1 MGCGACLPCLLR
13 PGGGSEGSCLDPA
26 SQSSPPRCLPH
37 RPPAAASGKA
47 GLWPADPRR
56 RGPFSFLG
64 AGVLWVPGWRGKDGD
79 SGEARPP
86 LLRCHLDSASLG
98 DACVALGLLDRCL
111 TDAQMLRNLGRVILH
126 PLLPGTPPALVN
138 SATICSVNSARNSA
152 RAAGAM
158 LASQLISASPASLVE
173 AVPSSPSPL
182 RLASP
187 STQRWPLTG
196 APCGSAGKESA
207 CNAGDV
213 DSTLGLGRSPGE
225 GNSYPFQYSG
235 LEKWTIQSTG

>member
-1 MGCGACLPCLLR
+1 MRVPVWIPQPER
-13 PGGGSEGSCLDPA
+13 TA
-26 SQSSPPRCLPH
+26 SVPSPPPSRGCLGESRAVACGSAEEGPLFL
-37 RPPAAASGKA
+37 SG
-47 GLWPADPRR
+47 GRSLV
-56 RGPFSFLG
+56 G
-64 AGVLWVPGWRGKDGD
+64 AEAEPGKDGD

-111 TDAQMLRNLGRVILH
+111 TDAQMLRNPGRVILH
-126 PLLPGTPPALVN
+126 PFLPGSPPALVN
-138 SATICSVNSARNSA
+138 SATICSVNSARNPA
-152 RAAGAM
+152 RTAGAGR
-158 LASQLISASPASLVE
+158 ASQLTSASPASLVE
-173 AVPSSPSPL
+173 PVPSSPSPL

-187 STQRWPLTG
+187 STQRWPLKG

-213 DSTLGLGRSPGE
+213 DSILGLERSPGE

-235 LEKWTIQSTG
+235 LEKWTIQSTGSQRVGHDSL